1 MDKAKTGALI
11 AAARKEKNLT
21 QRELAAA
28 LHVSDRAISK
38 WERGAGF
45 ADISLLEPLADTLDL
60 GVLDLLRG
68 ERGMEE
74 KNTEA
79 AVSEVLQAV
88 REERRRRRKDTWHE
102 AAKALPLLCILW
114 CVMGAFGM
122 LRLPVDKT
130 VTAGVYQMGEQIAL
144 TEVQADGWMTCG
156 VLPWDLEYQGKF
168 LTSLVGTSERVRLSI
183 PLRMGEMHARHRAWS
198 GNMILED
205 GPFIGD
211 QFYLT
216 PTMGEFASCLTDGRI
231 IATSWRAYAEYI
243 ERYGGIPLNI
253 L

>member
-11 AAARKEKNLT
+11 AAARREKNMT
-21 QRELAAA
+21 QRELAQA
-28 LHVSDRAISK
+28 LHVSDRAVSK

-45 ADISLLEPLADTLDL
+45 PDVSLLEPLADAL
-60 GVLDLLRG
+60 GLSVLDLLRG
-68 ERGMEE
+68 ERTEE
-74 KNTEA
+74 MDAEA
-79 AVSEVLQAV
+79 AAGDVLRAIQA
-88 REERRRRRKDTWHE
+88 ERRQRRRETRRE
-102 AAKALPLLCILW
+102 AAKALPLLCLLW
-114 CVMGAFGM
+114 CILGAFGM

-130 VTAGVYQMGEQIAL
+130 VTAGVYQVGEQIAL
-144 TEVQADGWMTCG
+144 TEVRVDGWMTCG

-168 LTSLVGTSERVRLSI
+168 LTSLAGTSERVRLSI

-205 GPFIGD
+205 GPFIGN

-216 PTMGEFASCLTDGRI
+216 PTMEEFAFCLTDGRV
-231 IATSWRAYAEYI
+231 IATSWEAYAEYI

>member
-28 LHVSDRAISK
+28 LHVSDRAVSK

-45 ADISLLEPLADTLDL
+45 PDISLLEPLADVLGL

-68 ERGMEE
+68 ERMEE
-74 KNTEA
+74 VDAEA
-79 AVSEVLQAV
+79 AATEVLRAIQA
-88 REERRRRRKDTWHE
+88 ERRQRKREMRRE
-102 AAKALPLLCILW
+102 AAKALPLLCLLW
-114 CVMGAFGM
+114 CVLGAFGM

-130 VTAGVYQMGEQIAL
+130 VTAGVYQVGEQVAL
-144 TEVQADGWMTCG
+144 TEVHVDGWMTCG
-156 VLPWDLEYQGKF
+156 VIPWDLEYQGKF

-205 GPFIGD
+205 GSFIGD

>member
-45 ADISLLEPLADTLDL
+45 PDISLLEPLADTLDL

-74 KNTEA
+74 KNAEA

-168 LTSLVGTSERVRLSI
+168 LTSLAGTSERVRLSI

-216 PTMGEFASCLTDGRI
+216 PTMGEFAFCLTDGRI

-243 ERYGGIPLNI
+243 ERYGGSPLNI